1 MQLPEQISALMDDAA
16 DDAPANLLA
25 QVASEPELAE
35 RWARYHLIGEVLRDR
50 SVQPLDHRLTRG
62 VASALEREPPLL
74 APTAQRPPRLQDRAT
89 KPTFGYAL
97 AASLAGIA
105 AMGLYAFKAGPASGP
120 ELATV
125 IAPLTEPS
133 AAPGVAVTSQ
143 PLAEG
148 EYQRRLNSYLVNF
161 NEARAQVGVPGV
173 HPYVRVISFEP
184 ARAR

>member
-1 MQLPEQISALMDDAA
+1 MQLPEQISALMDDAV
-16 DDAPANLLA
+16 DDVPANVVA
-25 QVASEPELAE
+25 QVASDHELAG
-35 RWARYHLIGEVLRDR
+35 RWARYHVIGDVLRDR
-50 SVQPLDHRLTRG
+50 SVQPLDHRLARG
-62 VASALEREPPLL
+62 IASALEREPPLL
-74 APTAQRPPRLQDRAT
+74 VPTAQRLPRSAT
-89 KPTFGYAL
+89 KSTFGYAL

-105 AMGLYAFKAGPASGP
+105 AMGLYTFNAGPASGP

-125 IAPLTEPS
+125 VAPLTAPS
-133 AAPGVAVTSQ
+133 VATGVTVTSQ

-184 ARAR
+184 APAR

>member
-1 MQLPEQISALMDDAA
+1 MQLPEQISALMDDAV
-16 DDAPANLLA
+16 DDAPADLMA
-25 QVASEPELAE
+25 QVARDHALAG
-35 RWARYHLIGEVLRDR
+35 RWARYHLIGDVLRDR

-74 APTAQRPPRLQDRAT
+74 APTVHPLPRSAT

-105 AMGLYAFKAGPASGP
+105 AIGLYTFKVGPASGP

-125 IAPLTEPS
+125 VAPPTES
-133 AAPGVAVTSQ
+133 SAVTSQ

-173 HPYVRVISFEP
+173 HPYARVISFDP
-184 ARAR
+184 APAQ